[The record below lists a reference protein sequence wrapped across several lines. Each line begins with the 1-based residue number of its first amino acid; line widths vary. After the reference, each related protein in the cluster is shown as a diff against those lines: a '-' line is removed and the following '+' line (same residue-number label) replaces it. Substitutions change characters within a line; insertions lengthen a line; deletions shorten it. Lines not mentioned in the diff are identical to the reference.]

1 MKHRDIRRI
10 TRRNPAENHRRP
22 ADTNLLI
29 TRHSLPLRHERGGRN
44 DGASPP
50 FVMWIIGQVSGHKK
64 IRRSCQC
71 NREERLII
79 RVGQIQRRMRWSE
92 WNTIQ
97 LKFKQ
102 NIPHA
107 SRIKS
112 ETGPRQ
118 DFRLFGQDALVMADL
133 HRSRQSQFQYQG
145 GISSALQ

>member
-1 MKHRDIRRI
+1 M
-10 TRRNPAENHRRP
+10 
-22 ADTNLLI
+22 
-29 TRHSLPLRHERGGRN
+29 ERSPTTDEFGGRYHTRGAAFGWRVIRSIARDQIICTGRQC
-44 DGASPP
+44 DG
-50 FVMWIIGQVSGHKK
+50 KK
-64 IRRSCQC
+64 
-71 NREERLII
+71 RLII